1 MTRRYARPVSET
13 VCAVVVTHNRLALLR
28 ECLSALQGQTR
39 RPDRVLVVDN
49 ASGDG
54 TADAVRAEFPAAEL
68 ISLPDNRGS
77 SGGFHAGLEAAQA
90 GEGEWFWLM
99 DDDTIARSDALAA
112 LLAAPAALADL
123 PPAPMLLASRV
134 VWRDGRLHPMNT
146 PGFERS
152 DVARLVDS
160 GARGLVPLR
169 VTTFV
174 SLLVRRAAVERHG
187 LPPRHFFIW
196 SDDLEFTARIL
207 RHEAG
212 YVVPDSV
219 VEHRT
224 KEAHTAVSS
233 SGGRFYFHVRNTLF
247 MLRGSAWNG
256 VEKATLL
263 YLLIATTVAYLRAAD
278 GRRRALQVVA
288 RGLRDGVGSL
298 PPPRAS
304 P

>member
-1 MTRRYARPVSET
+1 MEPK

-28 ECLSALQGQTR
+28 ECLSALEAQTR
-39 RPDRVLVVDN
+39 RPDRVIVIDN
-49 ASGDG
+49 ASNDG
-54 TADAVRAEFPAAEL
+54 TGEAVRAEFPAAEL
-68 ISLPDNRGS
+68 VALPDNRGS
-77 SGGFHAGLEAAQA
+77 SGGFHAGLEAACA
-90 GEGEWFWLM
+90 GDGDWFWLM
-99 DDDTIARSDALAA
+99 DDDTIAGSDALAA
-112 LLAAPAALADL
+112 LLAAPAALAEL
-123 PPAPMLLASRV
+123 PPSPAVLASRV

-152 DVARLVDS
+152 DIARLVES
-160 GARGLVPLR
+160 AAHGLVPLR

-174 SLLVRRAAVERHG
+174 SLLVRRSAIERYG

-207 RHEAG
+207 RHEVG

-233 SGGRFYFHVRNTLF
+233 SGDRFYFHVRNTLF

-256 VEKATLL
+256 VEKATLF
-263 YLLIATTVAYLRAAD
+263 YLLVTTTVAYLRASE
-278 GRRRALQVVA
+278 RRRRSLQIVA
-288 RGLRDGVGSL
+288 RGLRDGLGSL
-298 PPPRAS
+298 PARAM

>member
-1 MTRRYARPVSET
+1 MEPMPEK

-28 ECLSALQGQTR
+28 ECLSALEAQTR
-39 RPDRVLVVDN
+39 RPDRVLVIDN
-49 ASGDG
+49 ASTDG
-54 TADAVRAEFPAAEL
+54 TGDAVSAEFPAAEL
-68 ISLPDNRGS
+68 VSLPDNTGGA
-77 SGGFHAGLEAAQA
+77 GGFHAGLEAARA

-99 DDDTIARSDALAA
+99 DDDTIARPDALAA
-112 LLAAPAALADL
+112 LLAAPAALAGL
-123 PPAPMLLASRV
+123 PPAPALLASRV
-134 VWRDGRLHPMNT
+134 VWRDGWLHPMNT

-152 DVARLVDS
+152 DVARLVES
-160 GARGLVPLR
+160 GARGLLPLR

-174 SLLVRRAAVERHG
+174 SLLVRRAAIDRHG
-187 LPPRHFFIW
+187 LPLRHFFIW

-207 RHEAG
+207 RHEVG

-233 SGGRFYFHVRNTLF
+233 SGERFYFHVRNTLF
-247 MLRGSAWNG
+247 MVRGSAWNG
-256 VEKATLL
+256 VEKATLV
-263 YLLIATTVAYLRAAD
+263 YLLAATTVAYLRAAG

-288 RGLRDGVGSL
+288 RGLRDGLGPL
-298 PPPRAS
+298 PGARAS

>member
-1 MTRRYARPVSET
+1 MEPK

-28 ECLSALQGQTR
+28 ECLSALEVQTR

-49 ASGDG
+49 ASTDG
-54 TADAVRAEFPAAEL
+54 TGDALRAEFPAVEL
-68 ISLPDNRGS
+68 VSLPDNRGGA
-77 SGGFHAGLEAAQA
+77 GGFQAGLEAAQA
-90 GEGEWFWLM
+90 GEEEWFWLM

-112 LLAAPAALADL
+112 LLAAPAAVADL
-123 PPAPMLLASRV
+123 PPAPVLLASRV

-152 DVARLVDS
+152 DVARLVES
-160 GARGLVPLR
+160 AARGLLPLR

-174 SLLVRRAAVERHG
+174 SLLVRRGAIERHG
-187 LPPRHFFIW
+187 LPPGHFFIW

-207 RHEAG
+207 RHEVG
-212 YVVPDSV
+212 YVVPESV

-233 SGGRFYFHVRNTLF
+233 SGERYHFHVRNTVF

-256 VEKATLL
+256 VEKATLV
-263 YLLIATTVAYLRAAD
+263 YLLAITTVAYLKAAD
-278 GRRRALQVVA
+278 RRRRALQVVA
-288 RGLRDGVGSL
+288 RGLREGLKPL
-298 PPPRAS
+298 PPARAS

>member
-1 MTRRYARPVSET
+1 MPEE

-28 ECLSALQGQTR
+28 ECLSALEGQTH
-39 RPDRVLVVDN
+39 RPERILVVDN
-49 ASGDG
+49 ASTDG
-54 TADAVRAEFPAAEL
+54 TGNAVRAEFPAAEL
-68 ISLPDNRGS
+68 VSLPENRGS
-77 SGGFHAGLEAAQA
+77 SGGFHAGLQAART
-90 GEGEWFWLM
+90 GEQEWFWLM
-99 DDDTIARSDALAA
+99 DDDTIARPDALAA
-112 LLAAPAALADL
+112 LLAAPAAVADL

-152 DVARLVDS
+152 DVAHLVQS
-160 GARGLVPLR
+160 GARGLLPLR

-174 SLLVRRAAVERHG
+174 SLLVRRAAVDRHG
-187 LPPRHFFIW
+187 LPPQHFFIW

-224 KEAHTAVSS
+224 RDAHTAVSA

-263 YLLIATTVAYLRAAD
+263 YLLATTTVAYLIGAQDHRA
-278 GRRRALQVVA
+278 ALQVVA
-288 RGLRDGVGSL
+288 RGLRDGLAPL
-298 PPPRAS
+298 PPARAR

>member
-1 MTRRYARPVSET
+1 MEPKPEK

-28 ECLSALQGQTR
+28 ECLSALEAQTR

-49 ASGDG
+49 ASTDG
-54 TADAVRAEFPAAEL
+54 TGDAVRAEFPAAEL
-68 ISLPDNRGS
+68 VSLPDNRGS

-90 GEGEWFWLM
+90 GEEEWFWLM

-112 LLAAPAALADL
+112 LLAALAVLADL
-123 PPAPMLLASRV
+123 PPAPALLASRV

-152 DVARLVDS
+152 DVARLVE
-160 GARGLVPLR
+160 GAARGLVPVR

-187 LPPRHFFIW
+187 LPPAHFFIW

-207 RHEAG
+207 RHEVG

-233 SGGRFYFHVRNTLF
+233 SGERFYFHVRNTLF
-247 MLRGSAWNG
+247 MVRGSAWNR
-256 VEKATLL
+256 VEKATLV
-263 YLLIATTVAYLRAAD
+263 YLLAATTLAYLHAAE
-278 GRRRALQVVA
+278 RRRSALGVVA
-288 RGLRDGVGSL
+288 RGLRDGLGPL
-298 PPPRAS
+298 PGARAR